1 MARGCP
7 NLVQGPPHI
16 EPVASYPV
24 SGDVEIDVTAPD
36 HDADDGQARRPA
48 RLNRWDRPPEPHDWR
63 WVVGGIGKVMISLGI
78 LMFGFVAYQLWGTG
92 VSTAKA
98 QNRLENEFEQ
108 LLAQQPAATVAPTSS
123 APGSTAP
130 AATETS
136 VAVTEPTLPP
146 VDTTPPAPATAP
158 SVNWTN
164 GSAVARIEI
173 PSIGVDDIV
182 VEGVRTGDLKAG
194 PGHFPESPM
203 PGQLGNAAVAGH
215 RTTYGAPFGSI
226 DRMRNGDEIVFTV
239 PAGRFVYAVTAVE
252 IVDPSDYSS
261 VVPAADP
268 NVASVTLVSCHPKY
282 TAKQRIIVR
291 GELVASASPTPLA
304 PPPDLPEP
312 QVDAELPPEELPVT
326 DPTVAPTTAA
336 AAPVGSPGG
345 ASPTTTA
352 AVVAAADPAATIA
365 DPLAAGWFS
374 DDDAWPQVGLWGL
387 ALASVGIGA
396 YVVSRSLRRNWA
408 GALVGALPFLGA
420 LWFFYE
426 NVIRLLPAAI

>member
-1 MARGCP
+1 
-7 NLVQGPPHI
+7 
-16 EPVASYPV
+16 V
-24 SGDVEIDVTAPD
+24 SGDVQTDVVTA
-36 HDADDGQARRPA
+36 DDPSSPANARPSGR
-48 RLNRWDRPPEPHDWR
+48 RRRWDRPPEPHDWR
-63 WVVGGIGKVMISLGI
+63 WVVGGVGKVMISVGI

-92 VSTAKA
+92 VSTARA

-108 LLAQQPAATVAPTSS
+108 LLAQSPAVSSTVASTPASSAPPTSATPPESSPVPAATV
-123 APGSTAP
+123 
-130 AATETS
+130 
-136 VAVTEPTLPP
+136 PP
-146 VDTTPPAPATAP
+146 VDTTPPPPPTAP
-158 SVNWTN
+158 SISWTN

-215 RTTYGAPFGSI
+215 RTTYGAPFGNI
-226 DRMRNGDEIVFTV
+226 DKVRSGDEIVFTV
-239 PAGRFVYAVTAVE
+239 PTGRFVYAVTAVE

-268 NVASVTLVSCHPKY
+268 NVASVTLVSCHPEY

-291 GELVASASPTPLA
+291 GELVASASPAPLA
-304 PPPDLPEP
+304 PPANLPEP
-312 QVDAELPPEELPVT
+312 QVDAELPPEELPGG
-326 DPTVAPTTAA
+326 DPTAPSTTPLAAPTGSADSAPTSTAVA
-336 AAPVGSPGG
+336 ADQDEP
-345 ASPTTTA
+345 
-352 AVVAAADPAATIA
+352 AVVIA

-374 DDDAWPQVGLWGL
+374 DDGAWPQVALWGL
-387 ALASVGIGA
+387 ALAAIGIGA
-396 YVVSRSLRRNWA
+396 SFVSRSLRRNW
-408 GALVGALPFLGA
+408 VGALAGIAPFLGA